1 MSMQESGTVADGPM
15 RKNAQ
20 SGIAMVVVALA
31 RFMVVLDGTI
41 MIVALPSIDRSLHMS
56 TANLN
61 WVLNAYALTFGG
73 LMLVAGR
80 VGDALG
86 RKNVFRFGLI
96 VFGVAS
102 LVGGLSTSGTALI
115 LARAMQ
121 GIGAAV
127 ATPGALSLLVST
139 FPEGEKRTKALGVY
153 GAATGL
159 AALMG
164 LLLGGLLT
172 SYANWRW
179 VLFVNIPVVVAI
191 IIGLGVLKEGERDRV
206 KVDLPGAITSTLG
219 IGSLIFAVNRVADHG
234 WGDTT
239 VIAFL
244 VAGAVLLAAFAL
256 IQIKSRVP
264 MIPREV
270 MNDPGR
276 LAANIVTFLYYS
288 GSVATY
294 FFLTLF
300 YQQVLGYSA
309 LKTSLMYLPLV
320 VGFGL
325 AAGIAPKLKAIAS
338 EKLALSAGLA
348 VIAGGSVIFSFI
360 TPHSSILAFV
370 LPASLLTGIG
380 LGVTA
385 VISTGIGVRGIDDSE
400 AGIGAALLTASS
412 QVGSALGLAVIATV
426 ATTATR
432 HAARMSSMKDALTS
446 GYSAGFLTAAG
457 LYAVCIIISLAVIK
471 PMKQQSPSNSS
482 KLDESSGLGATTS

>member
-1 MSMQESGTVADGPM
+1 
-15 RKNAQ
+15 
-20 SGIAMVVVALA
+20 MVVVALA

-56 TANLN
+56 AASLN

-86 RKNVFRFGLI
+86 RKNVFRFGLT

-102 LVGGLSTSGTALI
+102 LVGGLSTSGTTLI
-115 LARAMQ
+115 LARAVQ
-121 GIGAAV
+121 GIGAAA

-139 FPEGEKRTKALGVY
+139 FPDGQKRTKALGVY

-159 AALMG
+159 ASLMG
-164 LLLGGLLT
+164 LLLGGVLT
-172 SYANWRW
+172 TYANWRW

-191 IIGLGVLKEGERDRV
+191 IIGLDVLKEGERDRA

-234 WGDTT
+234 WGDT
-239 VIAFL
+239 VVVGLL
-244 VAGAVLLAAFAL
+244 VAGVVLLAAFSL
-256 IQIKSRVP
+256 IQIKSKVP

-288 GSVATY
+288 GSVATF

-309 LKTSLMYLPLV
+309 LRTSLMYLPLV
-320 VGFGL
+320 IGFGL
-325 AAGIAPKLKAIAS
+325 AAGIAPKLKAMAS
-338 EKLALSAGLA
+338 ERLALSAGLA
-348 VIAGGSVIFSFI
+348 VVAGGSVIFSFI
-360 TPHSSILAFV
+360 TPHSSIVAFV

-400 AGIGAALLTASS
+400 AGIGSALLTAFS

-457 LYAVCIIISLAVIK
+457 LSAVCIIISLAAIK
-471 PMKQQSPSNSS
+471 PMKQQPPSNSS
-482 KLDESSGLGATTS
+482 KLEESSDLGGAKA